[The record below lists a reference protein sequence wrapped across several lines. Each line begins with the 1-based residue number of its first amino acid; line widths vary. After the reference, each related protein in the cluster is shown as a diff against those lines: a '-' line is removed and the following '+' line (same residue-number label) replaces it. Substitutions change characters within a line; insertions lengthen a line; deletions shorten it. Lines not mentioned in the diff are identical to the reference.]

1 MALAYYHYL
10 KTVFYKPKPYSP
22 TPAMCARSIMT
33 SDCSHALHFT
43 TQYADFMRN
52 ACRWVL
58 SVSSAITSQLK
69 LLLVEDNSG
78 QELAYV
84 EGPGC
89 FQLSSSDE
97 YSIVINCSQQDL
109 KDLLWVRIIIA
120 SGLVAAKQQ
129 RKRPGK
135 PAPQKVYDVG
145 DVMWEE

>member
-1 MALAYYHYL
+1 
-10 KTVFYKPKPYSP
+10 
-22 TPAMCARSIMT
+22 MCARSIMT
-33 SDCSHALHFT
+33 SDCSHPLHFT

-84 EGPGC
+84 EGPGR

-145 DVMWEE
+145 DVVWEE